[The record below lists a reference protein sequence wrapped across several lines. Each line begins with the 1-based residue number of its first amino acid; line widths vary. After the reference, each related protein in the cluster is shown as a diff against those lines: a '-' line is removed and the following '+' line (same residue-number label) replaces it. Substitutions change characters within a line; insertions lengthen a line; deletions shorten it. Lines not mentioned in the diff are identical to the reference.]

1 METVLAALLSGLLF
15 GAGLT
20 ISQMVNPAKVAGFLD
35 VAGDWDPSLALVMG
49 GALTVTAICYRLT
62 MRRGAPLLAS
72 DFRLP
77 TAEDVDARLI
87 GGAALFGV
95 GWGLAGFCPG
105 PAIASTRRRVHAGSH
120 QPSRHVAGPLVP
132 GASVLAPALDESA
145 ASVVPGS
152 SLPPVGPAVSTTV
165 VLDPSL
171 SPPSAV
177 EPPETPPSS
186 KLHAVAAASAPPRSH
201 VPTTAG

>member
-105 PAIASTRRRVHAGSH
+105 PAIASLAYGIWQTA
-120 QPSRHVAGPLVP
+120 LF
-132 GASVLAPALDESA
+132 VLAMVAAMAVWEWMPTNLASAEKSDEPDA
-145 ASVVPGS
+145 IATVPGS
-152 SLPPVGPAVSTTV
+152 SSVS
-165 VLDPSL
+165 
-171 SPPSAV
+171 
-177 EPPETPPSS
+177 
-186 KLHAVAAASAPPRSH
+186 
-201 VPTTAG
+201 